1 MFTKCL
7 WSVKTKK
14 IIVYKMICGGVF
26 VQTYFYKYFFCR
38 NDFYT
43 IFVAELQTIKI
54 KTTMNDPPILE
65 VLGDYAIFF

>member
-1 MFTKCL
+1 
-7 WSVKTKK
+7 
-14 IIVYKMICGGVF
+14 MICGGVF
-26 VQTYFYKYFFCR
+26 GANIFFMYFFCR

-43 IFVAELQTIKI
+43 TFAAEMQIIKI